1 MTSISYASSITVSS
15 GFATTWNAPATG
27 TFSFSTSASG
37 YQVNNQTMT
46 VTTTTTAIELCVNPA
61 TVQLDV
67 RNIVT
72 NVSIEVGASITYT
85 GVISGSLRW
94 SGVTTFTH
102 GGFGSYSFVATPDS
116 RYLVGNLNFQITAT
130 TTLIIIYVQP
140 STVAV
145 TVVDCNSLRAIA
157 SSSSVTITGSSSYS
171 FSLTVGAGAT
181 ATWTIPSL
189 GSFNFQTTASGYL
202 TNTQSFQ
209 VVSTTTSIQLCV
221 NPAQVQID
229 VRNVITNVSIEV
241 GATINYSGVS
251 SGTLR
256 WTGVTTFTHGG
267 FGSYS
272 FTAIPDSRYQN
283 GNLNF
288 QITASTT
295 LIIIYVSPLP
305 IPVTVVDCSSRRALS
320 VSSSVSISAASYSTS
335 LTVSAGGFASWAFP
349 SYSSFTFT
357 TSASGYL
364 TNTQQFQIT
373 QSSTGV
379 ELCVSPATVQVDVR
393 LRSTNVSIEVG
404 ASVSYSGVVS
414 GSFRWNG
421 VTTFTHGGFGLYSF
435 IATPDSKYTIG
446 QLEFTISSTTT
457 LIIIYVDIAEFC
469 GDGKCSGRETATNC
483 FLDCVAL
490 FLEFENADGSGPVNE
505 PTVNYFLTNPR
516 EANQQTGPNRITSV
530 QATTTRTTGT
540 GSNTV
545 LEETYAYN
553 TIVYFEVI
561 VNTYISFYWRANTSN
576 IDPALGTYR
585 LRVHLS
591 KVLTATDFNY
601 RVVNTWKPIDATPEP
616 YGPTDLNLHLFHS
629 AGALDINNPTLTSQG
644 FAIGKAIAD
653 SKQSGGPA
661 TMDVSPGSGVLVAVW
676 NSKPPRSSVI
686 APSQNNRYLVDSGS
700 YVVFY
705 GKTSN
710 AASGKQVGQVVMD
723 EIFLTQ
729 PSLKSDHKVDLW
741 YVAKFTVSQPA
752 QDQPAIEAQQLFKTS
767 TINSARDMFFDCEA
781 YSYCNNFKVPYSDTG
796 RRSARDRKSVV

>member
-1 MTSISYASSITVSS
+1 MTSITYTSTLTVSA
-15 GFATTWNAPATG
+15 GVATTWNAPATG

-37 YQVNNQTMT
+37 YQVNTQSMT
-46 VTTTTTAIELCVNPA
+46 VSTTTTAIELCVNPA
-61 TVQLDV
+61 TVQIDV

-72 NVSIEVGASITYT
+72 NVSIEVGATITYT

-94 SGVTTFTH
+94 NGVTTFTH

-116 RYLVGNLNFQITAT
+116 RYLVGNLNYQITAT

-140 STVAV
+140 STVLV
-145 TVVDCNSLRAIA
+145 TVVDCNSRRALGT
-157 SSSSVTITGSSSYS
+157 SSSVTITGSGYSS
-171 FSLTVGAGAT
+171 SLTVSAGVA
-181 ATWTIPSL
+181 ASWTIPAL
-189 GSFNFQTTASGYL
+189 GSFNFQTSASGYL

-209 VVSTTTSIQLCV
+209 ISSTTTSVELCV
-221 NPAQVQID
+221 SPAQVQID
-229 VRNVITNVSIEV
+229 VRNLLTNVSIEV

-256 WTGVTTFTHGG
+256 WSGVTTFTHGG

-288 QITASTT
+288 QITATTT
-295 LIIIYVSPLP
+295 LIIIYVAPNP
-305 IPVTVVDCSSRRALS
+305 IPVTVVDCSTRRALS
-320 VSSSVSISAASYSTS
+320 VSSSVSISGASYTSS
-335 LTVSAGGFASWAFP
+335 LTVSAGGSTLWSVP
-349 SYSSFTFT
+349 SYSSFTFS

-364 TNTQQFQIT
+364 TNTQQLTIS
-373 QSSTGV
+373 QSSAGV
-379 ELCVSPATVQVDVR
+379 ELCVNPATVQVDVR
-393 LRSTNVSIEVG
+393 RRDLNVSIEVG
-404 ASVSYSGVVS
+404 ASVSYTGVVS

-421 VTTFTHGGFGLYSF
+421 VTTFTHGGFGSYSF
-435 IATPDSKYTIG
+435 VATPDSKYTVG
-446 QLEFTISSTTT
+446 TQAYTITSTTT
-457 LIIIYVDIAEFC
+457 LIIIYVEIAEFC
-469 GDGKCSGRETATNC
+469 GDFLCNGDETATTC
-483 FLDCVAL
+483 STDCVAL
-490 FLEFENADGSGPVNE
+490 FLEFENADGSGPVNQ
-505 PTVNYFLTNPR
+505 PTVNYFLENPR
-516 EANQQTGPNRITSV
+516 EANSQTGPNRIDSV
-530 QATTTRTTGT
+530 KPATTRTTGT

-545 LEETYAYN
+545 LEETYSYH
-553 TIVYFEVI
+553 ILVYFEVTVSTFI
-561 VNTYISFYWRANTSN
+561 NFYWRANTTN

-591 KVLTATDFNY
+591 KTLSATDFNY
-601 RVVNTWKPIDATPEP
+601 RFVNTWKPIDATPEP

-629 AGALDINNPTLTSQG
+629 AGALDINNPTLTSGG

-661 TMDVSPGSGVLVAVW
+661 TMDISPGSGVNVAIW
-676 NSKPPRSSVI
+676 NSKPPRSNVI
-686 APSQNNRYLVDSGS
+686 APSQNTRYLVDSGS

-741 YVAKFTVSQPA
+741 YVAQFAVNSPGM
-752 QDQPAIEAQQLFKTS
+752 DQPNITAQGRFKTS
-767 TINSARDMFFDCEA
+767 TINSAKDMFFDCEA

-796 RRSARDRKSVV
+796 RRSE